1 MRKSVLTLACLG
13 LAACAT
19 APGPYQ
25 DLAYQRVQPGS
36 RLTLNEPLQIPA
48 GQAHVDLQA
57 VGSGEMDPYCVFE
70 VSTLSES
77 PQTVEPDT
85 FEIYE
90 VGRSISPSNYWGMQ
104 GPVMLAG
111 VGIGIGIGTGYG
123 YGGWLAGPD
132 SAPTQLFYKTR
143 LWLRSVTQPN
153 VMKMT
158 CQWDQMTA
166 SGAAFARHL
175 TVAEIR
181 QALGKTFALT
191 LAGAP
196 VPAR

>member
-36 RLTLNEPLQIPA
+36 RLTLNVPLQIPA
-48 GQAHVDLQA
+48 GQAHVDIQA
-57 VGSGEMDPYCVFE
+57 TGSGESDPYCVFE
-70 VSTLSES
+70 VSGVFES
-77 PQTVEPDT
+77 PQMVEPDT
-85 FEIYE
+85 FDIYQ
-90 VGRSISPSNYWGMQ
+90 VGRSISPSNYWGLQ
-104 GPVMLAG
+104 GPVMLAS

-123 YGGWLAGPD
+123 GWLAGPD
-132 SAPTQLFYKTR
+132 DSAPSQIFYKTR
-143 LWLRSVTQPN
+143 FWLRSAKQPN

-158 CQWDQMTA
+158 CMWDQMTA

-175 TVAEIR
+175 TVPEIR
-181 QALGKTFALT
+181 AALGKTFTLT
-191 LAGAP
+191 LAGGP
-196 VPAR
+196 TSTP